1 MEAAANSFKYLSTF
15 PEASDAM
22 HADIGFPGRRLMPFF
37 QEIAHPEDEY
47 VSRIQYGLIAHNIVT
62 CSYFVFP
69 PQKTYYGITAYQG
82 RVWGRPIP
90 EGLVCAVDNSFR
102 EIFDSGIYTKA
113 FTVQEKVISRHA
125 RELFPHALEL
135 NRMLFRSVQKTGRSL
150 LSGEISLEEL
160 ANRKL
165 TDVKTPFPIPSTRG
179 GVSFEVETEGAG
191 TILIQHVWRLPSA
204 DKTQDEIAIVTESTS
219 AEGGCGSE
227 AVPETITSDA
237 GISKMLDGSVSILNS

>member
-47 VSRIQYGLIAHNIVT
+47 VSRIQYGLFAHNIVT

-69 PQKTYYGITAYQG
+69 PKKHTTEL
-82 RVWGRPIP
+82 PP
-90 EGLVCAVDNSFR
+90 
-102 EIFDSGIYTKA
+102 TKA
-113 FTVQEKVISRHA
+113 ECGDDLFRKASCVQWITVFERFSTAESIQKPLLSRK
-125 RELFPHALEL
+125 
-135 NRMLFRSVQKTGRSL
+135 RSVQKTGRSL

-191 TILIQHVWRLPSA
+191 TILNQHVWRLPSA